1 MQLKDF
7 ITGTIS
13 QIVES
18 VFELQEKYKGKDVI
32 INPDTTLISEGEYT
46 LPSSVAECPQSNR
59 IIQFLEMD
67 IALTVTENNDIKAG
81 VGVANF
87 IKTEAKT
94 DNTSSNISNVKFN
107 IPIGLPATSTV
118 EFLKSK
124 DNSNF

>member
-1 MQLKDF
+1 M
-7 ITGTIS
+7 
-13 QIVES
+13 
-18 VFELQEKYKGKDVI
+18 I
-32 INPDTTLISEGEYT
+32 INPDTTLISKGEYT
-46 LPSSVAECPQSNR
+46 LPPSVAECPQSNR

-118 EFLKSK
+118 EFLKNK

>member
-7 ITGTIS
+7 ISGTIS

-32 INPDTTLISEGEYT
+32 INPDTTLISAGEYT
-46 LPSSVAECPQSNR
+46 LPHNVAECPKSNR

-67 IALTVTENNDIKAG
+67 IALTVTENNDINAG
-81 VGVANF
+81 VGIANI

-94 DNTSSNISNVKFN
+94 DNMTSNISSVKFN

-118 EFLKSK
+118 EFLQSK
-124 DNSNF
+124 NKH